1 VNKPT
6 EILKRKKNTMKTLSR
21 SLNIILLVLALTQWA
36 DSAGALPG
44 GTIYVGNFGDDTV
57 SVISLSTL
65 TLVTNIAVGDSP
77 NFVLLTPDGSKA
89 YVANQ
94 GSNTVSVILTSTDT
108 VVATIPVGKAP
119 RQLASSRDG
128 RRVYVANSGSGSI
141 SMIDTISDSVI
152 MTLNTT
158 PLSRP
163 SSLAF
168 HPIRNEIWIGYNDGD
183 GAGRIE
189 ARSATDLSLLASTP
203 GGFYFWASFD
213 LAFLPDGTEAYGAEG
228 CGFCGR
234 FHRISGTY
242 SGGAIGIIQ
251 SGLLW
256 DNQGHGL
263 ATAVNPV
270 TSRAYFAK
278 LAQNGG
284 ANRVIEFDK
293 GPVPHFGRTNIVSGA
308 PYDLAVT
315 PDGKFL
321 LVANNVIAG
330 VVSVIDTA
338 SFATVSTVNVGK
350 SPISIAIKPNPP
362 VNLTIAVADVQICWN
377 SSSNTLYQ
385 IEYKSSI
392 GSSTWTAAG
401 PPVPGNGS
409 TNCLMENIISD
420 PQRVYR
426 VRVVD

>member
-1 VNKPT
+1 
-6 EILKRKKNTMKTLSR
+6 MKTLSR

-77 NFVLLTPDGSKA
+77 NLVLLTPDGSKA

-189 ARSATDLSLLASTP
+189 
-203 GGFYFWASFD
+203 
-213 LAFLPDGTEAYGAEG
+213 
-228 CGFCGR
+228 
-234 FHRISGTY
+234 
-242 SGGAIGIIQ
+242 
-251 SGLLW
+251 
-256 DNQGHGL
+256 
-263 ATAVNPV
+263 
-270 TSRAYFAK
+270 
-278 LAQNGG
+278 
-284 ANRVIEFDK
+284 
-293 GPVPHFGRTNIVSGA
+293 
-308 PYDLAVT
+308 
-315 PDGKFL
+315 
-321 LVANNVIAG
+321 
-330 VVSVIDTA
+330 
-338 SFATVSTVNVGK
+338 
-350 SPISIAIKPNPP
+350 
-362 VNLTIAVADVQICWN
+362 
-377 SSSNTLYQ
+377 
-385 IEYKSSI
+385 
-392 GSSTWTAAG
+392 
-401 PPVPGNGS
+401 
-409 TNCLMENIISD
+409 
-420 PQRVYR
+420 
-426 VRVVD
+426 